1 MRLTREPLTT
11 PARQDGAMSTSQPVA
26 LPTPHPHPHLD
37 QLIAVLEHLRAPGGC
52 AWDAEQTHESLTRYL
67 VEETHELIEAIESG
81 SRDDVLEELGDV
93 LYQVLFHADIAAARS
108 EHPFTIDDVA
118 AASVAKMVGR
128 HPHVFGDV
136 VADTA
141 DQVAANWESWKRE
154 QKPERA
160 SVLDGVPAGLTALS
174 RAQKVLDKAAGVG
187 LEVSADAR
195 FDDEVFADEHS
206 VGEAVLAIAAE
217 ARRRG
222 LDAERALRGAVRD
235 LEARVRQAEG
245 G

>member
-1 MRLTREPLTT
+1 MTPDQST
-11 PARQDGAMSTSQPVA
+11 PA
-26 LPTPHPHPHLD
+26 LPAPKPHPNLD
-37 QLIAVLEHLRAPGGC
+37 QLIAVLEFLRAPGGC
-52 AWDAEQTHESLTRYL
+52 AWDAEQTHDSLTRYL

-81 SRDDVLEELGDV
+81 SRDDLLEELGDV
-93 LYQVLFHADIAAARS
+93 LYQVLFHADIAAASS

-141 DQVAANWESWKRE
+141 EQVAANWEGWKRD

-160 SVLDGVPAGLTALS
+160 SVLDGVPAGLTGLS
-174 RAQKVLDKAAGVG
+174 RAQKVLDKADG
-187 LEVSADAR
+187 LGIEVTTEVADAA
-195 FDDEVFADEHS
+195 VADEQAL
-206 VGEAVLAIAAE
+206 GEAMLALAAE

-222 LDAERALRGAVRD
+222 LDAERALRAAVRD
-235 LEARVRQAEG
+235 LEGRIRAAEQG
-245 G
+245 PAA

>member
-1 MRLTREPLTT
+1 MT
-11 PARQDGAMSTSQPVA
+11 PDQPTPV
-26 LPTPHPHPHLD
+26 LPTPRPHPNLD

-52 AWDAEQTHESLTRYL
+52 AWDAEQTHDSLTRYL

-81 SRDDVLEELGDV
+81 SRDDLLEELGDV
-93 LYQVLFHADIAAARS
+93 LYQVLFHADIAAASS

-141 DQVAANWESWKRE
+141 EQVAANWEGWKRD

-160 SVLDGVPAGLTALS
+160 SVLDGVPAGLTGLS
-174 RAQKVLDKAAGVG
+174 RAQKVLDKADG
-187 LEVSADAR
+187 LGIEVAAEVADA
-195 FDDEVFADEHS
+195 VVADERAL
-206 VGEAVLAIAAE
+206 GEAMLALAAE

-235 LEARVRQAEG
+235 LEGRVRAAETPATA
-245 G
+245 

>member
-1 MRLTREPLTT
+1 MTAEQSNPH
-11 PARQDGAMSTSQPVA
+11 PSIA
-26 LPTPHPHPHLD
+26 LPAPQPHPHLD

-67 VEETHELIEAIESG
+67 VEEAHELIEAIESG
-81 SRDDVLEELGDV
+81 TPDDVLEELGDV
-93 LYQVLFHADIAAARS
+93 LYQVLFHADIAAARA
-108 EHPFTIDDVA
+108 EHPFTIEDVA

-141 DQVAANWESWKRE
+141 EQVAANWEGWKRD

-174 RAQKVLDKAAGVG
+174 RAQKVLDKAEGVG
-187 LEVSADAR
+187 IEVTASESVDGA
-195 FDDEVFADEHS
+195 VYADEHAL
-206 VGEAVLAIAAE
+206 GAAILGLAAE
-217 ARRRG
+217 GRRRG
-222 LDAERALRGAVRD
+222 LDAERALRSAVRAI
-235 LEARVRQAEG
+235 EAEVRAVEG
-245 G
+245 LDTSV

>member
-1 MRLTREPLTT
+1 MTAAHPSPEL
-11 PARQDGAMSTSQPVA
+11 PASQP
-26 LPTPHPHPHLD
+26 HPQLD

-67 VEETHELIEAIESG
+67 IEEAHELVEAIEHG
-81 SRDDVLEELGDV
+81 TPDDVLEELGDV
-93 LYQVLFHADIAAARS
+93 LYQVLFHADIAAASS
-108 EHPFTIDDVA
+108 EHPFTIEDVA

-141 DQVAANWESWKRE
+141 EQVAANWEGWKRD

-174 RAQKVLDKAAGVG
+174 RAQKVLDKAEGVG
-187 LEVSADAR
+187 IEVAASEGVAAA
-195 FDDEVFADEHS
+195 VYADENAL
-206 VGEAVLAIAAE
+206 GAAILGLAAE
-217 ARRRG
+217 GRRRG
-222 LDAERALRGAVRD
+222 LDAERALRSAVRAI
-235 LEARVRQAEG
+235 EAEVRATEVADTPV
-245 G
+245 

>member
-1 MRLTREPLTT
+1 MTAEQSNPHPSITL
-11 PARQDGAMSTSQPVA
+11 PASQ
-26 LPTPHPHPHLD
+26 PHPHLD

-67 VEETHELIEAIESG
+67 VEEAHELIEAIESG
-81 SRDDVLEELGDV
+81 TPDDVLEELGDV
-93 LYQVLFHADIAAARS
+93 LYQVLFHADIAAARA
-108 EHPFTIDDVA
+108 EHPFTIEDVA

-141 DQVAANWESWKRE
+141 EQVAANWEGWKRD

-174 RAQKVLDKAAGVG
+174 RAQKVLDKAEGVG
-187 LEVSADAR
+187 IEVAASEHVDDA
-195 FDDEVFADEHS
+195 VYADEQAL
-206 VGEAVLAIAAE
+206 GLTILGLAAE
-217 ARRRG
+217 GRRRG
-222 LDAERALRGAVRD
+222 LDAERALRSAVRAI
-235 LEARVRQAEG
+235 EAEVRAAEADDTG
-245 G
+245 V